1 MPLFGAGANDDGR
14 RHRNEVGKRALTA
27 TSASHVAA
35 DDHPARRRRRV
46 YAVGLLTELDCT

>member
-35 DDHPARRRRRV
+35 DDHPARRRV